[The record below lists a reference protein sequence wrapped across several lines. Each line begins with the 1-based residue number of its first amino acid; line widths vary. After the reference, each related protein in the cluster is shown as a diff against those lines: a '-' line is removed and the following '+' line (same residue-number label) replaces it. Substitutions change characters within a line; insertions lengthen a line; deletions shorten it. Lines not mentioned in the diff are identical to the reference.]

1 MEVKVLG
8 PLEARENGRSILL
21 TASKPRQILALLA
34 MSAGELVTV
43 SELVEELWG
52 LNAPRSAIQSVQ
64 TYILRL
70 RQGIEAALPTGG
82 VAVAKD
88 VLVTRPCGYAL
99 DIAPQA
105 VDVHG
110 YQELAAAGER
120 AMEAN
125 DYQAASRLF
134 GSALSRWRGPALV
147 DVRVGPRLGI
157 EVARL
162 EQSRL
167 GVLES
172 RIDADLGLG
181 RHRQLLSEL
190 AELTTRYPMHEKL
203 CAQYMTAL
211 YVSGCKWRALEV
223 FRTLRQNL
231 VEELGVEPSVHVQ
244 RLQRAILNCDEELD
258 RPATWKHSGMGARRW
273 NDAQPVDGQEKL
285 AAIGPH

>member
-21 TASKPRQILALLA
+21 TASKPRQILSLLA
-34 MSAGELVTV
+34 VSAGELVTV

-52 LNAPRSAIQSVQ
+52 LNAPRSAVQSVQ

-70 RQGIEAALPTGG
+70 RQGIEAALPSGG
-82 VAVAKD
+82 SSVAKD

-99 DIAPQA
+99 NISTKD

-110 YQELAAAGER
+110 YQELAQAGER
-120 AMEAN
+120 AMEAG
-125 DYQAASRLF
+125 DYQSASRLF

-231 VEELGVEPSVHVQ
+231 VDELGVEPSVHVQ

-258 RPATWKHSGMGARRW
+258 RPASWKHAGVSSRRW
-273 NDAQPVDGQEKL
+273 HETDGHERL
-285 AAIGPH
+285 AAIGGGPH